1 MLELFRQHEDCEPF
15 SVPLIKIA
23 DLRSPVWL
31 HKQIN
36 GESLSLKSDVFSL
49 GSLLWELAT
58 SKIPFSGLPDD
69 LKVIAA
75 ELNKPEP
82 KLALFG

>member
-1 MLELFRQHEDCEPF
+1 
-15 SVPLIKIA
+15 
-23 DLRSPVWL
+23 
-31 HKQIN
+31 
-36 GESLSLKSDVFSL
+36 VFSL

-69 LKVIAA
+69 LTVIAA

-82 KLALFG
+82 KLALFGYVLAALLWSGCTCSWLRV